1 MCIENLD
8 KNTNKLRYFIA
19 FSYNGAS
26 FCGFQIQPNEPSVQE
41 TMEKALSMLLRED
54 IKIVGAGR
62 TDTGVHATKMY
73 AHFETEKV
81 PDDQLV
87 YKLNSFL
94 PPGIAVQEIFKVK
107 RTCMHVLV
115 PCTEHMNTTF
125 H

>member
-1 MCIENLD
+1 
-8 KNTNKLRYFIA
+8 
-19 FSYNGAS
+19 
-26 FCGFQIQPNEPSVQE
+26 
-41 TMEKALSMLLRED
+41 ALSMLLRED

-107 RTCMHVLV
+107 EDLHARFSALYRTYEYYISLKKN
-115 PCTEHMNTTF
+115 PFTENSAWQLWR
-125 H
+125 